1 MAKKEQPE
9 QAQTLE
15 DFLLSQLDQP
25 VILKEGGQAMGPDGK
40 PLTKQQAIA
49 MNLLNQAMK
58 GDIKAGTPPFFMP
71 ILAKNISI
79 FKKMQENARKIC
91 IYQIKAVPLH
101 RQKQNGEADNRQDA
115 AFFIVLV

>member
-1 MAKKEQPE
+1 MLTKTQNKRNMAKKEQPE

-58 GDIKAGTPPFFMP
+58 GDIKAAEFVMR
-71 ILAKNISI
+71 IQAVNR
-79 FKKMQENARKIC
+79 ARRK
-91 IYQIKAVPLH
+91 
-101 RQKQNGEADNRQDA
+101 
-115 AFFIVLV
+115 

>member
-1 MAKKEQPE
+1 MAKKEEPE

-15 DFLLSQLDQP
+15 DFLLSQLDKP

-58 GDIKAGTPPFFMP
+58 GDIKAAEFVMR
-71 ILAKNISI
+71 IQAVNR
-79 FKKMQENARKIC
+79 ARRK
-91 IYQIKAVPLH
+91 
-101 RQKQNGEADNRQDA
+101 
-115 AFFIVLV
+115 

>member
-1 MAKKEQPE
+1 MAKKEQEPE

-25 VILKEGGQAMGPDGK
+25 VILKEGRQAVGPDGK

-58 GDIKAGTPPFFMP
+58 GDIKAAEFVMR
-71 ILAKNISI
+71 IQAVNK
-79 FKKMQENARKIC
+79 ARRK
-91 IYQIKAVPLH
+91 
-101 RQKQNGEADNRQDA
+101 
-115 AFFIVLV
+115 

>member
-1 MAKKEQPE
+1 MAKKEEPE

-58 GDIKAGTPPFFMP
+58 GDIKAAEFVMR
-71 ILAKNISI
+71 IQAMNK
-79 FKKMQENARKIC
+79 ARRK
-91 IYQIKAVPLH
+91 
-101 RQKQNGEADNRQDA
+101 
-115 AFFIVLV
+115 

>member
-1 MAKKEQPE
+1 MAKKDEPE

-25 VILKEGGQAMGPDGK
+25 VILKEGGTAMGPDGK

-58 GDIKAGTPPFFMP
+58 GDIKAAEFVMR
-71 ILAKNISI
+71 IQAMNK
-79 FKKMQENARKIC
+79 ARRK
-91 IYQIKAVPLH
+91 
-101 RQKQNGEADNRQDA
+101 
-115 AFFIVLV
+115 

>member
-1 MAKKEQPE
+1 MAKKEQTE

-58 GDIKAGTPPFFMP
+58 GDIKAAEFVMR
-71 ILAKNISI
+71 IQAVNR
-79 FKKMQENARKIC
+79 ARRK
-91 IYQIKAVPLH
+91 
-101 RQKQNGEADNRQDA
+101 
-115 AFFIVLV
+115 

>member
-1 MAKKEQPE
+1 MAKKEQEPE

-25 VILKEGGQAMGPDGK
+25 VILKEGGQAIGPDGK

-58 GDIKAGTPPFFMP
+58 GDIKAAEFVMR
-71 ILAKNISI
+71 IQAMNR
-79 FKKMQENARKIC
+79 ARRK
-91 IYQIKAVPLH
+91 
-101 RQKQNGEADNRQDA
+101 
-115 AFFIVLV
+115 

>member
-1 MAKKEQPE
+1 MAKKDEPE

-58 GDIKAGTPPFFMP
+58 GDIKAAEFVMR
-71 ILAKNISI
+71 IQAMNR
-79 FKKMQENARKIC
+79 ARRK
-91 IYQIKAVPLH
+91 
-101 RQKQNGEADNRQDA
+101 
-115 AFFIVLV
+115 

>member
-1 MAKKEQPE
+1 MAKKDETE

-58 GDIKAGTPPFFMP
+58 GDIKAAEFVMR
-71 ILAKNISI
+71 IQAVNR
-79 FKKMQENARKIC
+79 ARRK
-91 IYQIKAVPLH
+91 
-101 RQKQNGEADNRQDA
+101 
-115 AFFIVLV
+115 

>member
-1 MAKKEQPE
+1 MAKKEETE

-58 GDIKAGTPPFFMP
+58 GDIKAAEFVMR
-71 ILAKNISI
+71 IQAVNR
-79 FKKMQENARKIC
+79 ARRK
-91 IYQIKAVPLH
+91 
-101 RQKQNGEADNRQDA
+101 
-115 AFFIVLV
+115 

>member
-1 MAKKEQPE
+1 MAKKYEPE

-58 GDIKAGTPPFFMP
+58 GDIKAAEFVMR
-71 ILAKNISI
+71 IQAVNR
-79 FKKMQENARKIC
+79 ARRK
-91 IYQIKAVPLH
+91 
-101 RQKQNGEADNRQDA
+101 
-115 AFFIVLV
+115 

>member
-1 MAKKEQPE
+1 MAKKDEPE

-58 GDIKAGTPPFFMP
+58 GDIKAAEFVMR
-71 ILAKNISI
+71 IQAMNK
-79 FKKMQENARKIC
+79 ARRK
-91 IYQIKAVPLH
+91 
-101 RQKQNGEADNRQDA
+101 
-115 AFFIVLV
+115 

>member
-58 GDIKAGTPPFFMP
+58 GDIKAAEFVMR
-71 ILAKNISI
+71 IQAVNR
-79 FKKMQENARKIC
+79 ARRK
-91 IYQIKAVPLH
+91 
-101 RQKQNGEADNRQDA
+101 
-115 AFFIVLV
+115 

>member
-1 MAKKEQPE
+1 MAKKEEPE

-58 GDIKAGTPPFFMP
+58 GDIKAAEFVMR
-71 ILAKNISI
+71 IQAMNR
-79 FKKMQENARKIC
+79 ARRK
-91 IYQIKAVPLH
+91 
-101 RQKQNGEADNRQDA
+101 
-115 AFFIVLV
+115 

>member
-1 MAKKEQPE
+1 MAKKEEPE

-58 GDIKAGTPPFFMP
+58 GDIKAAEFVMRIQAVTR
-71 ILAKNISI
+71 
-79 FKKMQENARKIC
+79 ARRK
-91 IYQIKAVPLH
+91 
-101 RQKQNGEADNRQDA
+101 
-115 AFFIVLV
+115 

>member
-1 MAKKEQPE
+1 MAKKEETE

-25 VILKEGGQAMGPDGK
+25 VILKEGGTAMGPDGK

-58 GDIKAGTPPFFMP
+58 GDIKAAEFVMR
-71 ILAKNISI
+71 IQAVNR
-79 FKKMQENARKIC
+79 ARRK
-91 IYQIKAVPLH
+91 
-101 RQKQNGEADNRQDA
+101 
-115 AFFIVLV
+115 

>member
-1 MAKKEQPE
+1 MAKKDEPE

-58 GDIKAGTPPFFMP
+58 GDIKAAEFVMRIQAVNRPR
-71 ILAKNISI
+71 
-79 FKKMQENARKIC
+79 RK
-91 IYQIKAVPLH
+91 
-101 RQKQNGEADNRQDA
+101 
-115 AFFIVLV
+115 

>member
-1 MAKKEQPE
+1 MATKKEEPE

-58 GDIKAGTPPFFMP
+58 GDIKAAEFVMR
-71 ILAKNISI
+71 IQAVNR
-79 FKKMQENARKIC
+79 ARRK
-91 IYQIKAVPLH
+91 
-101 RQKQNGEADNRQDA
+101 
-115 AFFIVLV
+115 

>member
-1 MAKKEQPE
+1 MLTKNPHRNMAKKEEPE

-25 VILKEGGQAMGPDGK
+25 VILKEGGTAMGPDGK

-58 GDIKAGTPPFFMP
+58 GDIKAAEFVMR
-71 ILAKNISI
+71 IQAVNR
-79 FKKMQENARKIC
+79 ARRK
-91 IYQIKAVPLH
+91 
-101 RQKQNGEADNRQDA
+101 
-115 AFFIVLV
+115 

>member
-1 MAKKEQPE
+1 MAKKEEPE

-25 VILKEGGQAMGPDGK
+25 VILKEGGQAVGPDGK

-58 GDIKAGTPPFFMP
+58 GDIKAAEFVMR
-71 ILAKNISI
+71 IQAVNR
-79 FKKMQENARKIC
+79 ARRK
-91 IYQIKAVPLH
+91 
-101 RQKQNGEADNRQDA
+101 
-115 AFFIVLV
+115 

>member
-1 MAKKEQPE
+1 MAKKEQEPE

-58 GDIKAGTPPFFMP
+58 GDIKAAEFVMR
-71 ILAKNISI
+71 IQAVNR
-79 FKKMQENARKIC
+79 ARRK
-91 IYQIKAVPLH
+91 
-101 RQKQNGEADNRQDA
+101 
-115 AFFIVLV
+115 